1 MDNAVEWIYYDKLP
15 FVLSPYLNVNGI
27 KAANYLASEEGLA
40 YGYLER
46 DGQLVYQDQMI
57 LGVTAGSDQMEAA
70 GTFIDYVLTE
80 GLTEKRQDLLMLPA
94 NQKILEDLLQGE
106 QEIFTISS
114 FGYGEEPEMIDVMGK
129 DLTKEQAEQLT
140 DRIKNA
146 VKAEYTNPE
155 IREVILQAAG
165 EECLGEKT
173 MEQVLEETSQEIAQ
187 R

>member
-1 MDNAVEWIYYDKLP
+1 
-15 FVLSPYLNVNGI
+15 
-27 KAANYLASEEGLA
+27 
-40 YGYLER
+40 
-46 DGQLVYQDQMI
+46 
-57 LGVTAGSDQMEAA
+57 
-70 GTFIDYVLTE
+70 
-80 GLTEKRQDLLMLPA
+80 
-94 NQKILEDLLQGE
+94 
-106 QEIFTISS
+106 
-114 FGYGEEPEMIDVMGK
+114 MGK
-129 DLTKEQAEQLT
+129 DLTKKQSEQLT